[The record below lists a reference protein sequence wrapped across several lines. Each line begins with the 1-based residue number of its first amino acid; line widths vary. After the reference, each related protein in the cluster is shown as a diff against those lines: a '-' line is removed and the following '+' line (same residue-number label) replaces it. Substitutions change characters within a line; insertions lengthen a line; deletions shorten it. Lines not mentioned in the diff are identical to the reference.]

1 MYFVRQK
8 VPVAPWQSIHLQKCL
23 CKCLAWG
30 ASVMRNGRTLGG
42 PSLPTS
48 QLGVRYSGVSGARDF
63 GGNLVFRSHGIR
75 YVAWA

>member
-1 MYFVRQK
+1 MAAHSLPK
-8 VPVAPWQSIHLQKCL
+8 VSLQVL
-23 CKCLAWG
+23 GMG

-42 PSLPTS
+42 PSLPAS